1 VRAAIERVDRRV
13 PVTTARTLDDV
24 FREITARPR
33 FRAVLVTTFAGLAL
47 ALTMIGVFGVL
58 AYSVQQRTREFG
70 VRLAL
75 GATTGD
81 VLRLVLR
88 TAGQLVGSGL
98 LLGLILAA
106 LLTQSLTAFLF
117 QVRPLDPITF
127 VAVAVVLALTAALAS
142 VVPALR
148 AARVDPLVTFRN
160 QA

>member
-1 VRAAIERVDRRV
+1 
-13 PVTTARTLDDV
+13 
-24 FREITARPR
+24 
-33 FRAVLVTTFAGLAL
+33 VLVATFAGLAL
-47 ALTMIGVFGVL
+47 ALTMVGVFGVL
-58 AYSVQQRTREFG
+58 AYSVHQRTREFG

-98 LLGLILAA
+98 ILGLILAA

-127 VAVAVVLALTAALAS
+127 AAVAIVLAVTAALAA
-142 VVPALR
+142 VIPALR